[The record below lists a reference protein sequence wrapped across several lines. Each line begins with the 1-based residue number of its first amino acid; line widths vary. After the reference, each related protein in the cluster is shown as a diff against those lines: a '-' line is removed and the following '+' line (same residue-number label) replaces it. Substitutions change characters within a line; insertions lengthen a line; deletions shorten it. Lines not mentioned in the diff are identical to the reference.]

1 MTCKC
6 LCLKSQSK
14 KKKHSSDWIIFF
26 FFSLCSDD
34 LRCAG
39 MPLNHGPR
47 LTSQRSSC
55 VTNSDAAWMAGRDYF
70 LHKQSLLIRYGWL
83 MTTLKRK
90 YKPTN
95 HPTRESRK
103 TIIYQLL
110 TTKSSQCP
118 DGHWLILKWL
128 IKPPYSNSLWRG
140 SFWEEEWRD
149 LQELSQQD
157 VCPPPA
163 RVLSKPQRDQ
173 TRSLHWTA
181 NSVLVRSSPVSQ
193 ILGDL
198 KAVPLLNVF
207 PITST

>member
-14 KKKHSSDWIIFF
+14 KKHSSNWIIFF
-26 FFSLCSDD
+26 FFSLCCDD
-34 LRCAG
+34 LRCTG
-39 MPLNHGPR
+39 VPLSHDPC

-95 HPTRESRK
+95 HPTQESRK

-128 IKPPYSNSLWRG
+128 IKPPSSNSLWRG

-149 LQELSQQD
+149 LWELSQQD
-157 VCPPPA
+157 VCPLQPEFS
-163 RVLSKPQRDQ
+163 LSHRE
-173 TRSLHWTA
+173 TRPVPYTEQLTLYWQG
-181 NSVLVRSSPVSQ
+181 LPLWVRYWETWKQ
-193 ILGDL
+193 
-198 KAVPLLNVF
+198 F
-207 PITST
+207 PC